1 MTNKHLASIKQRHP
15 RAYDKWTAEED
26 ALLEQKYKEGTSLEN
41 LAATFQRQ
49 PSAITSRLSKLKF
62 ASARQDFQQGSI
74 EVKVMFEWEAVR
86 QSEAEEYVFPKP
98 MTEFMKRLYKRPVI
112 YRWIVERTNVGD
124 EMLMYIGEAARLCPD
139 RLSGY
144 ITPGPTQQT
153 NLRLNQQFHECIA
166 NGGRVRLEII
176 KMTGAF
182 VNDLDL
188 TEKDLGRQDIR
199 RLIERLLV
207 TLYRNQ
213 GVNLLNL

>member
-1 MTNKHLASIKQRHP
+1 MANEHLASIKRRYP

-26 ALLEQKYKEGTSLEN
+26 GLLEQKYTEGTSLED
-41 LAATFQRQ
+41 LATIFQRR
-49 PSAITSRLSKLKF
+49 PGAITSRLFKLKL
-62 ASARQDFQQGSI
+62 ASARQDFKQGSI
-74 EVKVMFEWEAVR
+74 EVKVMFEWETVR

-98 MTEFMKRLYKRPVI
+98 ITEFMKRLYKKPVI
-112 YRWIVERTNVGD
+112 YRWIVERTNADD
-124 EMLMYIGEAARLCPD
+124 EMVMYIGEAARLCPD

-144 ITPGPTQQT
+144 VAPGPTQRT
-153 NLRLNQQFHECIA
+153 NLRLNQQFHEYVA
-166 NGGRVRLEII
+166 HGGRIRLEIL

-188 TEKDLGRQDIR
+188 TERDLSRQDIR

>member
-1 MTNKHLASIKQRHP
+1 MANEHLASIKRRYP
-15 RAYDKWTAEED
+15 RAYDKWVAEED
-26 ALLEQKYKEGTSLEN
+26 ALLEKKYKEGTSLEN
-41 LAATFQRQ
+41 LVAIFQRQ
-49 PSAITSRLSKLKF
+49 PSAITSRLFKLKF
-62 ASARQDFQQGSI
+62 ASARQDFKQGSI

-86 QSEAEEYVFPKP
+86 QSEAEEYVFPEP
-98 MTEFMKRLYKRPVI
+98 ITEFMNRLYKRPAI
-112 YRWIVERTNVGD
+112 YRWIIERTNTDD
-124 EMLMYIGEAARLCPD
+124 EMLMYIGEAVRLCPD

-166 NGGRVRLEII
+166 CGGRIRLEIL

-188 TEKDLGRQDIR
+188 TEKDLSRQDIR

-207 TLYRNQ
+207 TMYRSQ

>member
-1 MTNKHLASIKQRHP
+1 MTNERLASIKQRYP
-15 RAYDKWTAEED
+15 KAYDKWRAEED

-41 LAATFQRQ
+41 LAAIFQRQ
-49 PSAITSRLSKLKF
+49 PGAITSRLSKLKF
-62 ASARQDFQQGSI
+62 ASARQDFKQGSI

-86 QSEAEEYVFPKP
+86 KSEAEEYVFPKP
-98 MTEFMKRLYKRPVI
+98 ITDFMKRLYKKPLI
-112 YRWIVERTNVGD
+112 YRWIVEHKDTDD

-144 ITPGPTQQT
+144 ITPGPTQRT
-153 NLRLNQQFHECIA
+153 NLRLNQQFHECMTH
-166 NGGRVRLEII
+166 GGRIKLEIL

-188 TEKDLGRQDIR
+188 TEKDLSRQDIR

-207 TLYRNQ
+207 TLYRSQ